1 MARKS
6 TINQSKEETEVIDEE
21 DSEDWKLEVMHGVN
35 AGVHASVSLG
45 LVFFQSKARV
55 WVDCSVPAAWKTA
68 MIALQSKARSW
79 VDCSVP
85 AAWKTTKIASP
96 CEARGWVVC
105 AVHCAWCSQCSC
117 LYTFGLPF
125 ANGNDHTSMTA
136 PLPVCSAKLSMLG
149 LS

>member
-1 MARKS
+1 M
-6 TINQSKEETEVIDEE
+6 IDEE

-68 MIALQSKARSW
+68 IIALQSKARSW

-96 CEARGWVVC
+96 CEARSWVDCSSVPLFKAKPEVGLIVIPC
-105 AVHCAWCSQCSC
+105 RFSKQSPRLGSLCIEHCLDLYCSRVE
-117 LYTFGLPF
+117 L
-125 ANGNDHTSMTA
+125 
-136 PLPVCSAKLSMLG
+136 
-149 LS
+149 

>member
-35 AGVHASVSLG
+35 AGVHASVTLG

-68 MIALQSKARSW
+68 MIASPSKARGW
-79 VDCSVP
+79 VDCALNIVLTCSVLVLSCEPVEFIVHGVHGAPVKPCVWFDCSVP
-85 AAWKTTKIASP
+85 APWQAKSEVGLIADKASLIP
-96 CEARGWVVC
+96 
-105 AVHCAWCSQCSC
+105 
-117 LYTFGLPF
+117 
-125 ANGNDHTSMTA
+125 
-136 PLPVCSAKLSMLG
+136 
-149 LS
+149 

>member
-45 LVFFQSKARV
+45 LVFFQSKAQV
-55 WVDCSVPAAWKTA
+55 
-68 MIALQSKARSW
+68 W

-96 CEARGWVVC
+96 CEARSWVD
-105 AVHCAWCSQCSC
+105 CSSV
-117 LYTFGLPF
+117 
-125 ANGNDHTSMTA
+125 
-136 PLPVCSAKLSMLG
+136 PL
-149 LS
+149 

>member
-21 DSEDWKLEVMHGVN
+21 DDEDWKLEVMHGVN

-79 VDCSVP
+79 VDCSSVP
-85 AAWKTTKIASP
+85 LFKAKPEVGLIVIPCRFSKQSP
-96 CEARGWVVC
+96 R
-105 AVHCAWCSQCSC
+105 
-117 LYTFGLPF
+117 
-125 ANGNDHTSMTA
+125 
-136 PLPVCSAKLSMLG
+136 LG
-149 LS
+149 

>member
-1 MARKS
+1 M
-6 TINQSKEETEVIDEE
+6 IDEE

-105 AVHCAWCSQCSC
+105 AVYCAWCSLCTMFIY
-117 LYTFGLPF
+117 LEF
-125 ANGNDHTSMTA
+125 ATHKWERPYQHDSTA
-136 PLPVCSAKLSMLG
+136 SRLLSEVKHARAQLVLRWG
-149 LS
+149 TTLES